1 MHGVD
6 LTRLVR
12 ACVSPMMP
20 VPLVS
25 GYSDLA
31 GVPPGIAC
39 LTKPFRKAQLAE
51 QIARLKEP
59 AAA

>member
-1 MHGVD
+1 
-6 LTRLVR
+6 
-12 ACVSPMMP
+12 MMP
-20 VPLVS
+20 VLLVS
-25 GYSDLA
+25 GYSDPA